1 MNHKQRKRKHLKKI
15 KQEKNIESERN
26 ITNFEKI
33 KKNIEET
40 FPDIKTNYSYNPIS
54 KYYEVTF
61 TDLNT
66 PSIIK
71 LSILEDSKW
80 IDIKKNIEKRVS
92 FYKENHGLPECLI
105 CYEKITTTVGYCNV
119 CSLIFCRDCFLKILI
134 NNNNRVFICPQ
145 CRYTI
150 DRRHEYGFIL

>member
-54 KYYEVTF
+54 KYYEVAF

-71 LSILEDSKW
+71 LSIFEDSKW
-80 IDIKKNIEKRVS
+80 IDIKKTSKKDYLFIK
-92 FYKENHGLPECLI
+92 
-105 CYEKITTTVGYCNV
+105 KIMVYLNV
-119 CSLIFCRDCFLKILI
+119 
-134 NNNNRVFICPQ
+134 
-145 CRYTI
+145 
-150 DRRHEYGFIL
+150 